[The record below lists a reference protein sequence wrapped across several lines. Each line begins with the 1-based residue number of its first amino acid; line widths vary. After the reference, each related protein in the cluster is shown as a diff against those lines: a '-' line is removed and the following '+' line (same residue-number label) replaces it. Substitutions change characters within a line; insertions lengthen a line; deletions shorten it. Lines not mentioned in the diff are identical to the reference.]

1 MKGALLSVKEC
12 LFLLTMISCSLSS
25 VSIYYSILILYQL
38 LSYLYHACT
47 IHQIPYYPS
56 YSYILI
62 HLQVIFVPFYLYS
75 HYYQCITFFVLLST
89 LLSFCKSTKVFVL
102 IIYCFKIIQEEKTL
116 QFFHKNKSAR

>member
-56 YSYILI
+56 YSYIDSSPSDFCSLLSLFSLLPMYYI
-62 HLQVIFVPFYLYS
+62 FCPIINTVIFLQIHQSICTYYLLLQNYS
-75 HYYQCITFFVLLST
+75 RRKDSL
-89 LLSFCKSTKVFVL
+89 VF
-102 IIYCFKIIQEEKTL
+102 
-116 QFFHKNKSAR
+116 S